1 MSRKKNK
8 APKKAKK
15 SSASS
20 SSSRPQAI
28 RNDTAE
34 VQFSGL
40 SRAAL
45 LELASMPF
53 DHPLVLAQDP
63 NVIELAQ
70 TLRSLELGLIDR
82 PTNQIFSAEHE
93 NNRNIFAD
101 LELEPLK
108 NDDTTFNRLA
118 KGSDASDYRYN
129 ITKTLPTLIHDFIL
143 AADLNPPS
151 HYKDRKDTLP
161 PAVVK
166 RLAQDNPAPLFELPV
181 QERRVLT
188 STQRSNVDTDYFPLD
203 LPVAHLHN
211 QAVAEADDSLE
222 FDPVRLVT
230 GQAESTVT
238 SVEASS
244 HSDSTSNSEIAVST
258 TQPQEVVATT
268 FTAELNKAPATSELS
283 TVPTTSKLTPVEVPV
298 EHLATVVEETIAD
311 AVTAPRKS
319 AESEVAQYA
328 TSPTQPT
335 PTEQADTEI
344 ADFPTEVTPV
354 QEGATTS
361 STDFPNPSL
370 DFELD
375 LPLEVTRMVQ
385 QASETLQ
392 ESLDPPV
399 ASDESL
405 ASSPAQP
412 HAMPVATPLRP
423 VTIPVATTR
432 LTPSNT
438 ADKTDES
445 V

>member
-1 MSRKKNK
+1 
-8 APKKAKK
+8 
-15 SSASS
+15 
-20 SSSRPQAI
+20 
-28 RNDTAE
+28 
-34 VQFSGL
+34 
-40 SRAAL
+40 
-45 LELASMPF
+45 MPF

-143 AADLNPPS
+143 SADLNPPS

-181 QERRVLT
+181 QERCVLST
-188 STQRSNVDTDYFPLD
+188 TQRSNVDTDYFPLD

-211 QAVAEADDSLE
+211 QAVVESDDSLE

-230 GQAESTVT
+230 GQKAHAVT
-238 SVEASS
+238 SVEANS
-244 HSDSTSNSEIAVST
+244 HSDAVSNSEVAVST
-258 TQPQEVVATT
+258 KQQEVAVPAPTE
-268 FTAELNKAPATSELS
+268 ELNTDSETGELSTASTTSEL
-283 TVPTTSKLTPVEVPV
+283 TSVDVPV
-298 EHLATVVEETIAD
+298 EHPTPVAEVTTAD
-311 AVTAPRKS
+311 AVTDPRES
-319 AESEVAQYA
+319 TESEVAQD
-328 TSPTQPT
+328 TTEPTQPT
-335 PTEQADTEI
+335 HAEPVATEI
-344 ADFPTEVTPV
+344 EDLPSEVTLA
-354 QEGATTS
+354 QESATTS
-361 STDFPNPSL
+361 SIDFSSPSL

-385 QASETLQ
+385 QTSESLQ
-392 ESLDPPV
+392 ESVDTPV
-399 ASDESL
+399 ASDESV
-405 ASSPAQP
+405 ASVPAQP

-423 VTIPVATTR
+423 VTIPVVATR

>member
-20 SSSRPQAI
+20 SSPRPQAT

-230 GQAESTVT
+230 GHEAHAVA
-238 SVEASS
+238 SVEDSS
-244 HSDSTSNSEIAVST
+244 HSDAARNSAVAVSA
-258 TQPQEVVATT
+258 TQLQEVAGSASIEALD
-268 FTAELNKAPATSELS
+268 TAPISELS
-283 TVPTTSKLTPVEVPV
+283 TASTISELTLGDVPV
-298 EHLATVVEETIAD
+298 EHPATVVEEETAD
-311 AVTAPRKS
+311 VVTVQLDS
-319 AESEVAQYA
+319 AESEVALDA
-328 TSPTQPT
+328 TEPTQAEQT
-335 PTEQADTEI
+335 ATEMTN
-344 ADFPTEVTPV
+344 FPTEVTPA
-354 QEGATTS
+354 QEEATTS
-361 STDFPNPSL
+361 STDFSTPSL

-385 QASETLQ
+385 QTS
-392 ESLDPPV
+392 ESLRESVDTTG
-399 ASDESL
+399 ASDESV
-405 ASSPAQP
+405 ASVPAQP
-412 HAMPVATPLRP
+412 HAMPVTTPLRP

>member
-20 SSSRPQAI
+20 SSPRPQAT

-70 TLRSLELGLIDR
+70 TLCNLELGLIDR

-93 NNRNIFAD
+93 DNRNIFAD

-166 RLAQDNPAPLFELPV
+166 RLVQDNPAPLFELPV

-211 QAVAEADDSLE
+211 QAVAEADDSPE

-230 GQAESTVT
+230 GQAEQTVT
-238 SVEASS
+238 SSETGSHTDSAYNSEVEV
-244 HSDSTSNSEIAVST
+244 STTQLQEIAVSVSREELDIASATEELST
-258 TQPQEVVATT
+258 TPT
-268 FTAELNKAPATSELS
+268 TSEL
-283 TVPTTSKLTPVEVPV
+283 TPGDVPV
-298 EHLATVVEETIAD
+298 EHPATVVEGTTAE
-311 AVTAPRKS
+311 AVTVQLDS
-319 AESEVAQYA
+319 AESEVAQHT
-328 TSPTQPT
+328 TSLTQPT
-335 PTEQADTEI
+335 HAEQTATEI
-344 ADFPTEVTPV
+344 AEVPTEVTLA
-354 QEGATTS
+354 QEEATTS
-361 STDFPNPSL
+361 STDFSSSSL
-370 DFELD
+370 GFELD

-385 QASETLQ
+385 HTSETLQ
-392 ESLDPPV
+392 ESVDTTG
-399 ASDESL
+399 ASDESV
-405 ASSPAQP
+405 ASVPAQT

-438 ADKTDES
+438 VDKTDET

>member
-20 SSSRPQAI
+20 SSPRPQAT
-28 RNDTAE
+28 RYDTAE

-211 QAVAEADDSLE
+211 QAVVEADDSLE

-230 GQAESTVT
+230 GQEAPAVAPTVVSGHT
-238 SVEASS
+238 
-244 HSDSTSNSEIAVST
+244 DSERNSEVEIST
-258 TQPQEVVATT
+258 TQLQEVAVPASIEELDTVPTNELSTT
-268 FTAELNKAPATSELS
+268 SPTSEL
-283 TVPTTSKLTPVEVPV
+283 TPREVPV
-298 EHLATVVEETIAD
+298 EHPATVVEETTVD
-311 AVTAPRKS
+311 EVTAQLDS
-319 AESEVAQYA
+319 AESDVAQDA
-328 TSPTQPT
+328 TEPTHSTQA
-335 PTEQADTEI
+335 EQAATEI
-344 ADFPTEVTPV
+344 ADVPNEVTPA
-354 QEGATTS
+354 QEETTTS
-361 STDFPNPSL
+361 STDFTNPSL

-385 QASETLQ
+385 QASASPR
-392 ESLDPPV
+392 ESVDTSV
-399 ASDESL
+399 ASDKSVV
-405 ASSPAQP
+405 SVPAQP